1 MHATRARAQT
11 QGDKAWSGMEFRKW
25 FEYVE
30 FMQMSTR
37 WSERASFVNLRA
49 DVNVSKFS
57 SVYTFSQL
65 RAGETKYNLRNNVVH
80 HSDNPVYDANLI
92 PHQSGAETSRK
103 TLTTPMPRLN
113 RPSKPVYPKAL
124 RSAI

>member
-1 MHATRARAQT
+1 
-11 QGDKAWSGMEFRKW
+11 MEFRKW

-57 SVYTFSQL
+57 SIYTFSQL

-80 HSDNPVYDANLI
+80 HSDNPVYDANGFHINL
-92 PHQSGAETSRK
+92 ARK
-103 TLTTPMPRLN
+103 HLEKR
-113 RPSKPVYPKAL
+113 
-124 RSAI
+124 